1 MKTELLK
8 EGISQLGLSCS
19 DHQIELLQ
27 RYSELL
33 LKWNKVYNL
42 TSIRNPDEVLTH
54 HILDSLSIIPVYRSL
69 HPDPITVMDVGS
81 GGGLPAI
88 PLAIMC
94 PDYDVTMVDT
104 VGKKCA
110 FLTQCIVELGLKN
123 AKVLNKRVE
132 TIMGKTYDV
141 LSSRAFAS
149 LSLFVDLTYHLVKD
163 GGHWLAMKGVMPE
176 QEMTELPEFVKVKN
190 IYELDVPFL
199 NENRQLV
206 DIVIGE

>member
-81 GGGLPAI
+81 GVVTNKI
-88 PLAIMC
+88 SPLATRNSNTASDI
-94 PDYDVTMVDT
+94 PAPVSIIITSAIASN
-104 VGKKCA
+104 CA
-110 FLTQCIVELGLKN
+110 RFL
-123 AKVLNKRVE
+123 
-132 TIMGKTYDV
+132 
-141 LSSRAFAS
+141 
-149 LSLFVDLTYHLVKD
+149 
-163 GGHWLAMKGVMPE
+163 VM
-176 QEMTELPEFVKVKN
+176 
-190 IYELDVPFL
+190 
-199 NENRQLV
+199 
-206 DIVIGE
+206 